1 MQIAEN
7 VGFRE
12 FEKHGFYY
20 LQTCYIRDIDEEWC
34 LRLDIKKRELKC
46 WSIKTGK
53 TRSVNAYIKDLINAG
68 LVVKENKDVKD

>member
-53 TRSVNAYIKDLINAG
+53 TRSVNPYIKDLVNAG
-68 LVVKENKDVKD
+68 LLKEEK